1 MRKQVQIRME
11 EDKVLCLRDWA
22 ERKREEE
29 KFSLN
34 TWLSDAV
41 IDGMIKEGII

>member
-29 KFSLN
+29 RFSLN
-34 TWLSDAV
+34 AWLANSV
-41 IDGMIKEGII
+41 EDGMRKEGIL